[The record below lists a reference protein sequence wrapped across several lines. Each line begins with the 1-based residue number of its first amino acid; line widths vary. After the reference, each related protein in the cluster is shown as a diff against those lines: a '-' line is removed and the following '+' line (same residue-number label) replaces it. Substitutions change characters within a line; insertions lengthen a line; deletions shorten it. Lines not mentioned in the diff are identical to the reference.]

1 MNCETMEELISAY
14 VDGEVTAEERQTVER
29 HVASC
34 ASCRAALQD
43 FSTAQT
49 LLRTLP
55 VLDAPQGFRQRVTAH
70 VEQTP
75 RSWAWRWLVAPRFA
89 LGAIA
94 LLLIG
99 AGVLFWNWRQAPN
112 QIEQYTA
119 SIEVYAED
127 ILFDDV
133 STTTDMLFSTDTGS
147 VAEDILDEINL
158 GTAETRQ
165 APHHDV
171 LPHHSLA

>member
-1 MNCETMEELISAY
+1 MNCETMEELLSAY
-14 VDGEVTAEERQTVER
+14 IDGETSEEEQQAVEQ

-34 ASCRAALQD
+34 ASCRAMLQD

-55 VLDAPQGFRQRVTAH
+55 VLEAPQGFRQRVTGR
-70 VEQTP
+70 VEQRS
-75 RSWAWRWLVAPRFA
+75 RSWMWNWKLMPRFA
-89 LGAIA
+89 FGTVA
-94 LLLIG
+94 LLMIG
-99 AGVLFWNWRQAPN
+99 AGILFWNWRQAPN

-127 ILFDDV
+127 ILFEDV

>member
-1 MNCETMEELISAY
+1 MNCETLEELISAY
-14 VDGEVTAEERQTVER
+14 VDGEVTEEERQTVEQ

-55 VLDAPQGFRQRVTAH
+55 VLDAPQGFRQRVTER
-70 VEQTP
+70 VEQKS
-75 RSWAWRWLVAPRFA
+75 RSWAWRWLAAPRFA
-89 LGAIA
+89 LGTIA
-94 LLLIG
+94 LLSIS
-99 AGVLFWNWRQAPN
+99 AGVLFWSLRQTPN
-112 QIEQYTA
+112 QIEQYAA

-127 ILFDDV
+127 ILFEDV
-133 STTTDMLFSTDTGS
+133 STTTDALFSTDTGS

-158 GTAETRQ
+158 GVAETRQ
-165 APHHDV
+165 APRHDL
-171 LPHHSLA
+171 LPHQRLA